1 MLQLIENLEDEYA
14 QDVNMTDNDLKEG
27 SSLVS
32 QESNSDDIY
41 VDDAMDIDLDFANE
55 TIAFGSADQPKTTGS
70 SSDSPPAPIQTS
82 TAVEM
87 SCEPPT
93 PNKITP
99 ATTAE
104 SSKKIKAT
112 SAIHEGLSMAK
123 NTQQSRGLFK
133 YFKECS
139 REQYL
144 MDVAR
149 ETEKWTIIVDQE
161 SYAMEEANQI
171 KKANLRERA
180 RERKRKS
187 RLLKKNRE
195 VQKGLRSPGGTKRR
209 V

>member
-1 MLQLIENLEDEYA
+1 
-14 QDVNMTDNDLKEG
+14 MTDNDLKEG

-70 SSDSPPAPIQTS
+70 SSDSPPAPIQTL

-104 SSKKIKAT
+104 SLKKIKAT
-112 SAIHEGLSMAK
+112 SAIHKGLSMAK
-123 NTQQSRGLFK
+123 NMQQSQGFFK
-133 YFKECS
+133 YFIECS

-149 ETEKWTIIVDQE
+149 ETEKCTIIVDQE

-187 RLLKKNRE
+187 RMLKKNRE
-195 VQKGLRSPGGTKRR
+195 VQKGLRSPGGTK
-209 V
+209 